1 MLKTSEKEL
10 IKSMKKL
17 QLDRYDKHH
26 SKASSK
32 SIIKKYFKKYLQ
44 DNCIKCLL
52 EVH

>member
-26 SKASSK
+26 SKASSEK
-32 SIIKKYFKKYLQ
+32 PITLIF
-44 DNCIKCLL
+44 
-52 EVH
+52 